1 MKRQQGELLPMVK
14 FREILRLNDLGYNQ
28 SQIALSCDIAR
39 STVQDYLQRAQAKSL
54 SYEHLCRLSDIDAK
68 RLLEKGRI
76 KKAQEESGID
86 FKEIHREL
94 KRKGVTL
101 ALLWLEG
108 KERGQWQYSYGGF
121 CRRYRMWSGHQKLS
135 MRQVYKGGDKLF
147 VDYCGPIVPVVN
159 PETGEIVAAQIFV
172 ACLGASNYTF
182 AEATPSQTLPH

>member
-94 KRKGVTL
+94 QRKGVTL

-121 CRRYRMWSGHQKLS
+121 C
-135 MRQVYKGGDKLF
+135 
-147 VDYCGPIVPVVN
+147 
-159 PETGEIVAAQIFV
+159 
-172 ACLGASNYTF
+172 
-182 AEATPSQTLPH
+182 